1 MLKTKEQLVGER
13 LGSVTEAY
21 KIGDTYMIKLSIPK
35 TIVNGF
41 ISKAKKE
48 GIETKE
54 NFSDSDIAELI
65 AAYVAN
71 TFINVDSLPVA
82 GVLGDSDK
90 KEVRADVQPTEVP
103 QPMNVQPVAST
114 QPISDVT
121 AAQPLTP
128 QVQPEISSEIQ

>member
-35 TIVNGF
+35 TVVNGF

-103 QPMNVQPVAST
+103 QPV

-121 AAQPLTP
+121 AAQPLIP
-128 QVQPEISSEIQ
+128 QVQSVNAQPEISSEIQ

>member
-90 KEVRADVQPTEVP
+90 KEVRAEVQPTEVP
-103 QPMNVQPVAST
+103 QPMNAQPI

-128 QVQPEISSEIQ
+128 AQSEISSEIQIL

>member
-90 KEVRADVQPTEVP
+90 KEVRAEVQPTEVP
-103 QPMNVQPVAST
+103 QPMNAQPI

-128 QVQPEISSEIQ
+128 AQSEISSEIQ